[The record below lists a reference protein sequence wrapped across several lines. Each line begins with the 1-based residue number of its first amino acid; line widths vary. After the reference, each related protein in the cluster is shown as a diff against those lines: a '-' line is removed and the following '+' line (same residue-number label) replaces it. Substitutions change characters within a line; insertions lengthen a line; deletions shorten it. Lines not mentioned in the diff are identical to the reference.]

1 MKKLLLMILAV
12 AGYVGTAS
20 ATDYYIGANTGDNG
34 NSWEIQ
40 GQMIDEDNDGT
51 YSLIISIPKKEW
63 VSDNLQYFDQL
74 YFTICTS
81 SEFNWNNV
89 FRPKNVAENTD
100 FVITNNESGNEVEMS
115 EESSTKTGTINY
127 PNSWQDSQYKNYASA
142 IKIDY
147 TPTTHILKV
156 TRLISVISGY
166 NGWSKSIDYLTETS
180 NGSKIYTG
188 AVTLENESTGD
199 DGFKFYIHNDGW
211 ENYCGKGN
219 DGKINNS
226 AGNVT
231 VDKDG
236 VYILT
241 AQLTDWAWTD
251 PTFVTVTAS
260 AGTYG
265 MATLSSEYALDF
277 TGITGVAAYTITRA
291 DKATGE
297 LTKTPVT
304 GKVKAGTG
312 LYIEGNQGASAVIPT
327 TICTEEATGNMLVAA
342 TTEKTIPQVDDT
354 YTNYILTVNKA
365 GGNNV
370 DTPKFFKVNTAGN
383 TVLAGKAYLQIPTT
397 EAARMSFW
405 FNDSVSAIEGV
416 EQASMDGPVYN
427 VAGQR
432 VAQPVKG
439 LYIANG
445 KKFIKK

>member
-12 AGYVGTAS
+12 AGYVGTANAWNDMYLICDQNGNWSNTSFNSNFKFTKISDNDYRIYIPGSYVNNGSWYFRFRDKDDNNWGNICPDADDDRNVTNIAATTNWQNSDARSFYVEQNANAKWVVIS
-20 ATDYYIGANTGDNG
+20 ATYKEETTGNWMWYVKATYIEDFYTIGFINSDNWPNVYVYAYDNQGVPCHGVWHGTAMTANG
-34 NSWEIQ
+34 NIFTVEVPQ
-40 GQMIDEDNDGT
+40 GCKVIFNNNDNSQYPANDGFEVT
-51 YSLIISIPKKEW
+51 ADRIF
-63 VSDNLQYFDQL
+63 DN
-74 YFTICTS
+74 
-81 SEFNWNNV
+81 
-89 FRPKNVAENTD
+89 
-100 FVITNNESGNEVEMS
+100 
-115 EESSTKTGTINY
+115 
-127 PNSWQDSQYKNYASA
+127 
-142 IKIDY
+142 
-147 TPTTHILKV
+147 
-156 TRLISVISGY
+156 
-166 NGWSKSIDYLTETS
+166 NG
-180 NGSKIYTG
+180 
-188 AVTLENESTGD
+188 
-199 DGFKFYIHNDGW
+199 IH
-211 ENYCGKGN
+211 
-219 DGKINNS
+219 
-226 AGNVT
+226 
-231 VDKDG
+231 
-236 VYILT
+236 
-241 AQLTDWAWTD
+241 
-251 PTFVTVTAS
+251 TVTAS

-277 TGITGVAAYTITRA
+277 TGITGVNAYTITGA
-291 DKATGE
+291 DKTTGE

-342 TTEKTIPQVDDT
+342 TTEKTISQVDGS

-365 GGNNV
+365 DDDV